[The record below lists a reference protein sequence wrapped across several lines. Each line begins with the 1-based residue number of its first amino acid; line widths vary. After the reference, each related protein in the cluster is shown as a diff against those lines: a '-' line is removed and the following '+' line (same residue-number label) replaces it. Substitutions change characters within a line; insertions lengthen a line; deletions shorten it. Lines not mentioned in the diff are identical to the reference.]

1 MPKDGQA
8 ADRDVVCR
16 LLQAISS
23 FQLLPRRLH
32 ERCADNAVGVRASQV
47 GPPTQVPEICCT
59 RRQNSRVIYRTDLD
73 RRIPVDLAP
82 LVSQLLTI
90 CSRDTCPRMK
100 ADEWLYLC
108 VAHGSGGTEECCAI
122 DYILHTC
129 VIFLLGIF

>member
-1 MPKDGQA
+1 
-8 ADRDVVCR
+8 
-16 LLQAISS
+16 
-23 FQLLPRRLH
+23 
-32 ERCADNAVGVRASQV
+32 
-47 GPPTQVPEICCT
+47 
-59 RRQNSRVIYRTDLD
+59 
-73 RRIPVDLAP
+73 VDLAP

-129 VIFLLGIF
+129 VIFLLSIFQIEAYRTESWLQSRTPCSRSNVQKK